1 MQPILKIFPNISDFE
16 ISYEL
21 PAFLGKIFSL
31 FDHKESAV
39 LMAASKTLSI
49 IIQKYE
55 ESTSIITN
63 NDIFYGKINFVDQVS
78 FPCGGNYYFNF
89 IEILWIKVQES
100 GVSALYNLILRSH
113 RNRKFLEEIDLF
125 SVFLYF
131 LYSPEESMILESLYS
146 LASISSNKNFFNNGK
161 HKIKEMMDIS
171 PRLAGF
177 CSKHFKVV

>member
-63 NDIFYGKINFVDQVS
+63 NEIYMEKLILLAKCPFVAVEIN
-78 FPCGGNYYFNF
+78 YFN
-89 IEILWIKVQES
+89 INEIL
-100 GVSALYNLILRSH
+100 
-113 RNRKFLEEIDLF
+113 
-125 SVFLYF
+125 
-131 LYSPEESMILESLYS
+131 
-146 LASISSNKNFFNNGK
+146 
-161 HKIKEMMDIS
+161 
-171 PRLAGF
+171 
-177 CSKHFKVV
+177 